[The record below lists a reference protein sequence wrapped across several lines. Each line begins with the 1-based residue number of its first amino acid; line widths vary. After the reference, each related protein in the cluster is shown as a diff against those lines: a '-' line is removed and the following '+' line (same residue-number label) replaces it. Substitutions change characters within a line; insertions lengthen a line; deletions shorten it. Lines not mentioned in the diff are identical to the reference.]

1 MQVIVYLR
9 SVRKSPV
16 ETNEEV
22 QTRPSRSL
30 SVNMQEK
37 QNRCNEQRCYLAGI
51 LTKAINTACE
61 APIWT
66 KGECPCPCVV
76 HFQARVLNSRVMLEK
91 TSH

>member
-1 MQVIVYLR
+1 M
-9 SVRKSPV
+9 SRKSLG

-22 QTRPSRSL
+22 QARPSGSL
-30 SVNMQEK
+30 SVNMQGK

-61 APIWT
+61 GPIWT

-76 HFQARVLNSRVMLEK
+76 RFQARVLNSRVMLEK
-91 TSH
+91 MSH